1 MADGEESG
9 ANDEV
14 GDEAGARPG
23 RRHDA
28 GSAAEAVDDHTDPE
42 SVSDHGSAERKQD
55 SAKRVAEVANAGEAV
70 AEVEEIL
77 DGEFD
82 DRQLE
87 RIISEQHWEGPLP
100 PPAALAAYEAVLPG
114 AANRAFTLAERNMD
128 LKHVR
133 AETVRA
139 AVDGEV
145 AVNTITAEADRDAL
159 KRGQYLAAGIS
170 GLIGVLSFAGL
181 FLTPWA
187 AVGFTVPLAQ
197 VAAALIRT
205 VSDRQ
210 TPEARR
216 DRDEPSSRA
225 DTEPSHS

>member
-9 ANDEV
+9 ANDTI
-14 GDEAGARPG
+14 GDEPSPSSRS
-23 RRHDA
+23 RHNAD
-28 GSAAEAVDDHTDPE
+28 SAAEAVDDPAG
-42 SVSDHGSAERKQD
+42 SKGLSGHGGAERNQGD
-55 SAKRVAEVANAGEAV
+55 TQSGELANAGRAV

-77 DGEFD
+77 DGEID
-82 DRQLE
+82 DRQVE

-114 AANRAFTLAERNMD
+114 AADRAFTLAERNMD

-133 AETVRA
+133 AETVRV

-187 AVGFTVPLAQ
+187 AVGFSVPLAQ
-197 VAAALIRT
+197 VAAALVRT

-210 TPEARR
+210 TPEIRNEGAGQAAEGGAGPT
-216 DRDEPSSRA
+216 DRP
-225 DTEPSHS
+225 